1 VVNTQG
7 YSEVGFARRLSSGF
21 IQKECAML
29 IKDRTPVDG
38 AVETLKDLIST
49 NLSTQKKF
57 RVERELKQLNLR
69 ENGGQNPTNFI
80 NFYCADSRKW
90 AIIHDLRI
98 QINGVAAHID
108 HILINRFFDVY
119 LLESSNYSYSLKIT
133 ADGEFLVFDG
143 RQYQSVDSP
152 LEENKKRIQVV
163 EEILHENK
171 KIIPKRLGL
180 PIRPKIESYVLV
192 SSASKVVRPPK
203 WIYDTTAVI
212 SADYL
217 TKTLLKE
224 FSKAKRFLERIMR
237 LPKAFNADTVAKAAG
252 EIAALHQPNPIDY
265 RRWLTREQP
274 AVAPTFAPSRLKSSH
289 HRNCAI

>member
-1 VVNTQG
+1 
-7 YSEVGFARRLSSGF
+7 
-21 IQKECAML
+21 ML
-29 IKDRTPVDG
+29 IKDRKPVDG
-38 AVETLKDLIST
+38 AVETLKDLLSMK
-49 NLSTQKKF
+49 LSTKKKF
-57 RVERELKQLNLR
+57 LVERELKQLNLR

-80 NFYCADSRKW
+80 NFYCADSQNW

-98 QINGVAAHID
+98 EINGFAAHID
-108 HILINRFFDVY
+108 HLLINRFFDIY

-143 RQYQSVDSP
+143 RQYQNLDSP
-152 LEENKKRIQVV
+152 LEENKKRIQIL
-163 EEILHENK
+163 EEILDENK

-192 SSASKVVRPPK
+192 SSMSKVVRPPQ

-224 FSKAKRFLERIMR
+224 FAKTKRFLERIMR
-237 LPKAFNADTVAKAAG
+237 LPKALNVDTVAKAAG
-252 EIAALHQPNPIDY
+252 EIASLHQPNPIDY
-265 RRWLTREQP
+265 RRWVTREQP
-274 AVAPTFAPSRLKSSH
+274 MVAATIESSTSQSSH
-289 HRNCAI
+289 HHNCAI

>member
-1 VVNTQG
+1 
-7 YSEVGFARRLSSGF
+7 
-21 IQKECAML
+21 ML
-29 IKDRTPVDG
+29 IKDRKPVDG
-38 AVETLKDLIST
+38 AVETLRDLISMD
-49 NLSTQKKF
+49 LSTQKKF
-57 RVERELKQLNLR
+57 HVERELKQLNLR

-80 NFYCADSRKW
+80 NFYCADSQNW

-98 QINGVAAHID
+98 EINGFAAHID

-152 LEENKKRIQVV
+152 LEENKKRIQVFK
-163 EEILHENK
+163 EILYENK

-180 PIRPKIESYVLV
+180 SIRPKIESYVLV
-192 SSASKVVRPPK
+192 SSTSKVVRPPK

-224 FSKAKRFLERIMR
+224 FSKTKRFLERIMR
-237 LPKAFNADTVAKAAG
+237 LPKAFKAETVAKAAG
-252 EIAALHQPNPIDY
+252 EIASLHQPNPIDY
-265 RRWLTREQP
+265 RRWLTREQ
-274 AVAPTFAPSRLKSSH
+274 AMVAPTFEPSTLKSSR